1 MRKTIPLV
9 VVAVVFQA
17 VAARPV
23 EAHVVR
29 FVVEQ
34 TRSFAE
40 GQRFGD
46 AGPYERLDG
55 TAVMEVDPR
64 DPLNAVIVNLDKAP
78 RNARGMVEFSAPF
91 FILKPV
97 DMARGNRKIFYGVNN
112 RGNKNFLARMS
123 LSPVRPTHTNN
134 PLTAADVNDDGLL
147 LRLGYTYVDAGWQGN
162 VAPGNDRL
170 IPNFPVA
177 TLADGRPIVAK
188 MRIEY
193 GDFEGFTR
201 PLEGSANFRSYEP
214 ADLDPSHAVLTVRNT
229 GSGARTPIA
238 SDRWAFGRCA
248 KGQAS
253 LVPTT
258 TDICLFDGFKIER
271 LYELVYSAKDPLVMG
286 LGYAVTRDVA
296 SFLRYQTHDDAGNPN
311 PLASDASSVGITR
324 AYQYGVSSTGMYSR
338 DFYYLGFNEDEAHR
352 KVFDAALLIIPGTHR
367 LFANVEFADPNVYSR
382 QDIWHDS
389 LSYSYPPLT
398 YAVTTDPISG
408 IRDGILKRP
417 ATDPLVFQVDSANEF
432 WQMQGSLNVVDGQ
445 GRPVPIP
452 DNVRLYFG
460 SSFQHGGG
468 TGLLNPPGGLRMCQS
483 LTQGRSWSATVR
495 ALLVALDAWADR
507 GIAPPES
514 NYPTLQDNTLVS
526 LNAARAAF
534 PAIPGVNFPTV
545 INELSL
551 PNFGP
556 GFGSTG
562 GRLTQLPPV
571 LGSSELST
579 LCSET

>member
-1 MRKTIPLV
+1 M
-9 VVAVVFQA
+9 
-17 VAARPV
+17 
-23 EAHVVR
+23 
-29 FVVEQ
+29 
-34 TRSFAE
+34 
-40 GQRFGD
+40 
-46 AGPYERLDG
+46 
-55 TAVMEVDPR
+55 
-64 DPLNAVIVNLDKAP
+64 
-78 RNARGMVEFSAPF
+78 
-91 FILKPV
+91 
-97 DMARGNRKIFYGVNN
+97 
-112 RGNKNFLARMS
+112 
-123 LSPVRPTHTNN
+123 
-134 PLTAADVNDDGLL
+134 
-147 LRLGYTYVDAGWQGN
+147 
-162 VAPGNDRL
+162 
-170 IPNFPVA
+170 A

-460 SSFQHGGG
+460 VELPAWRWNRPTEPSWRAAHVPKPDAGPQLVGHSPGAPRRARCVGRSGHRAAREQLSHAPGQHAR
-468 TGLLNPPGGLRMCQS
+468 LLECGPGGVSGDPRSELPNGDQRAEPPKLRPR
-483 LTQGRSWSATVR
+483 LRIDGRTPHTV
-495 ALLVALDAWADR
+495 A
-507 GIAPPES
+507 
-514 NYPTLQDNTLVS
+514 
-526 LNAARAAF
+526 
-534 PAIPGVNFPTV
+534 PGV
-545 INELSL
+545 
-551 PNFGP
+551 
-556 GFGSTG
+556 GF
-562 GRLTQLPPV
+562 V
-571 LGSSELST
+571 ELST